1 MARIEAPSSF
11 QTKLMTCV
19 PNKDPSRDQEAF
31 TWTAV
36 EETVGARLIGRGS
49 IRTILGRARSAAV
62 ARGGGGEPK
71 HRTPIGLRA
80 EVVFTSATW
89 RKLREVIYE

>member
-1 MARIEAPSSF
+1 MGDG
-11 QTKLMTCV
+11 V
-19 PNKDPSRDQEAF
+19 PKP
-31 TWTAV
+31 
-36 EETVGARLIGRGS
+36 VGAGLMGHAD

-71 HRTPIGLRA
+71 HRTPVGLRA

-89 RKLREVIYE
+89 RKLREVIHE